1 MNEHK
6 DDQMSRKGF
15 LIKTSAGLLGY
26 SLFRGDRFRLFNS
39 QTAGKQTFPEYRL
52 LGRTGIKV
60 TPIGFGASR
69 TMEPILV
76 KSALEA
82 GINFIDTGRSYFNGQ
97 NEVMVGKVIRGM
109 RKEVIIQS
117 KVRLRSR
124 EIGEK
129 LDTAAAYDSIIKI
142 MQSSLTESLKALQT
156 DYIDVLLIHGAN
168 SVDIINHDAVREFF
182 RNAIEKGQI
191 RAYGFSSHSNQV
203 ELLKAANE
211 SRSYDVIMV
220 PYNHR
225 GSYTH
230 SNTGRYS
237 EWDQPALEQEMAAA
251 SRNDIAIVA
260 MKTCSGGP
268 YAFDGESEP
277 SYRSALKW
285 ILDHGYISSMAVA
298 MGNLS
303 ELNEDLQAM
312 K

>member
-6 DDQMSRKGF
+6 DNQMSRKGF
-15 LIKTSAGLLGY
+15 LTKTSAGLLGY
-26 SLFRGDRFRLFNS
+26 SLFRGDRSGLFNS
-39 QTAGKQTFPEYRL
+39 QTASKQTFPEYRL

-69 TMEPILV
+69 TMEPMLL
-76 KSALEA
+76 KSALDA

-142 MQSSLTESLKALQT
+142 MQSSLNESLKALQT
-156 DYIDVLLIHGAN
+156 DYIDVLLIHGAA
-168 SVDIINHDAVREFF
+168 SVNIISHDAVMEFF
-182 RNAIEKGQI
+182 RNASEKGLI
-191 RAYGFSSHSNQV
+191 RACGFSSHSNQI
-203 ELLKAANE
+203 ELLKAVNE

-220 PYNHR
+220 PYNHK
-225 GSYTH
+225 GSYIH
-230 SNTGRYS
+230 SLSGGYN
-237 EWDQPALEQEMAAA
+237 EWDQPALEKELEKAK
-251 SRNDIAIVA
+251 SNNIGIVA

-268 YAFDGESEP
+268 YAFEDESEP

-298 MGNLS
+298 MGNIGELS
-303 ELNEDLQAM
+303 EDLQAM
-312 K
+312 I

>member
-6 DDQMSRKGF
+6 DNQMSRKGF
-15 LIKTSAGLLGY
+15 LTKTSAGLLGY
-26 SLFRGDRFRLFNS
+26 SLFRGDRSGLFNS
-39 QTAGKQTFPEYRL
+39 QTARKQTFSEYRL

-76 KSALEA
+76 KSALDA

-97 NEVMVGKVIRGM
+97 NEVMVGKVIQGM

-142 MQSSLTESLKALQT
+142 MQSSLAESLKALQT

-168 SVDIINHDAVREFF
+168 SVDIINHEAVMEFF
-182 RNAIEKGQI
+182 RDAREKGQI
-191 RAYGFSSHSNQV
+191 RACGFSSHSNQV
-203 ELLKAANE
+203 ELLKAANK
-211 SRSYDVIMV
+211 SKSYDVVMV
-220 PYNHR
+220 PYNHN

-230 SNTGRYS
+230 SKSGKYS
-237 EWDQPALEQEMAAA
+237 EWDQPALEKELVKAESNNIGA
-251 SRNDIAIVA
+251 VA
-260 MKTCSGGP
+260 MKTCSAGP
-268 YAFDGESEP
+268 YAFDGESKP
-277 SYRSALKW
+277 SYRSALRW
-285 ILDHGYISSMAVA
+285 ILNHSFINTMAVG

-312 K
+312 I